1 VPVEGLN
8 RCVCI
13 SILNSAS
20 SHTSFVIRPVH
31 FISCFSIST
40 VSAWSQHLTPAYRVR
55 CCTSLTYVDCHAWS
69 LVICCAENNRQIMH
83 FCFVAN
89 VARRNE
95 TVHNSS
101 VMTFNHMSVKTVIIM
116 ILMITMVVIRAFT
129 EAEIFQ
135 LNSRCFYKSADLI
148 ILSFIIVQMWFLI

>member
-1 VPVEGLN
+1 
-8 RCVCI
+8 
-13 SILNSAS
+13 
-20 SHTSFVIRPVH
+20 
-31 FISCFSIST
+31 
-40 VSAWSQHLTPAYRVR
+40 
-55 CCTSLTYVDCHAWS
+55 
-69 LVICCAENNRQIMH
+69 MH

-148 ILSFIIVQMWFLI
+148 ILSFIIVQM